1 MATEPGSSFS
11 SGNPSNPNDH
21 APSDGGTR
29 AAEVGRRQAGGIADQ
44 ARSSAAAGL
53 SSSASTL
60 EDTANEGV
68 KYARHAAQATANAL
82 SKSADYLRDNSAQD
96 MAEDAMDVVKRYPGI
111 ALAGAVALGFFVGR
125 AFSSRS

>member
-1 MATEPGSSFS
+1 MATEPGASFS
-11 SGNPSNPNDH
+11 SENPSNLTDA
-21 APSDGGTR
+21 APGDGEAR
-29 AAEVGRRQAGGIADQ
+29 AAVGRRQAGGIPDQ

-53 SSSASTL
+53 TSAASAL
-60 EDTANEGV
+60 EDTVNEGAQH
-68 KYARHAAQATANAL
+68 ARRAAQATANVL

-96 MAEDAMDVVKRYPGI
+96 MVEDAMDVVKRNPGI

>member
-11 SGNPSNPNDH
+11 SGNPSNLTDD
-21 APSDGGTR
+21 APRDGGAR
-29 AAEVGRRQAGGIADQ
+29 AAEVGRRAAGIADQ

-53 SSSASTL
+53 SNAASAL
-60 EDTANEGV
+60 EDTANEGA
-68 KYARHAAQATANAL
+68 KHARRAAQATANAL

-96 MAEDAMDVVKRYPGI
+96 MVDDAMDVVKRNPGI